1 MIPGTKLEESP
12 IPQAAPRN
20 IAVAARGR
28 GWLALICVGFA
39 WLLTS
44 WLFFAGVAVLVLARA
59 ACGARCP
66 GVLVPAVMSVAV
78 AALALALANSLVMLV
93 LCRCVLDPG
102 AREHMVRRILL
113 PLGSIAAANGQSR

>member
-1 MIPGTKLEESP
+1 M
-12 IPQAAPRN
+12 PQAAPRN

-28 GWLALICVGFA
+28 GWLALICAGFVC
-39 WLLTS
+39 LLTS
-44 WLFFAGVAVLVLARA
+44 WLFSAGIAVLVLARA
-59 ACGARCP
+59 ACGARQCP
-66 GVLVPAVMSVAV
+66 GVLIPAAMSVAV
-78 AALALALANSLVMLV
+78 AALASSVAVLL

>member
-1 MIPGTKLEESP
+1 MPP
-12 IPQAAPRN
+12 HAAPRN
-20 IAVAARGR
+20 IVVAPVPAC

-66 GVLVPAVMSVAV
+66 GVLVPSVMSVAV